1 MKQLV
6 AAVSRKLPRELKNFH
21 LIKRQNIYVPYC
33 EIGITCLT
41 KEVTEINLFFETILK
56 LINIEVSDVYEIS
69 AIMGVDFKLLKE
81 TIVDMI
87 EQKYI
92 ITSENKL
99 IMTPRGRKALAD
111 RKQVTIRK
119 KNLNELSVNMITG
132 NIEESGKNV
141 FIKPS
146 KRELCLSEEQTITKD
161 FLESNY
167 TIINEIYQ
175 RNQIEANI
183 FNTKILQRELYKI
196 LDIAYEKL
204 YYVKDEL
211 LIYKNDDSE
220 DYEFV
225 IKGDIGERYQNSFY
239 HQVRDVVYSGMEN
252 FFEKD
257 WNFSKNHYDKGI
269 VNQEDRQYTKGL
281 IEKLNGSEIITDEL
295 LDAYIHTRALID
307 EAELETIFSYNQ
319 EFDYEGIII
328 SCERLKKILNP
339 EIVSVLIQISK
350 KKIWLL
356 YEAKEYNIKN
366 FLEQNF
372 GDKIKKKEVS
382 VLENEKLSRQFICFY
397 PNILVEFVEKTEKAF
412 DRPITIF
419 EGRIEFD
426 TNVIKNKMDEI
437 IDEYKISFSLPES
450 KPKKEEQNKYNKDT
464 KKSTSKP
471 YKNYKYKKKK

>member
-1 MKQLV
+1 MKQLIS
-6 AAVSRKLPRELKNFH
+6 AVSRKLPRELKNFH
-21 LIKRQNIYVPYC
+21 LIKRQNIYIPYC

-41 KEVTEINLFFETILK
+41 KEVTDINLFFETILK
-56 LINIEVSDVYEIS
+56 LIDIEVSDVHEI
-69 AIMGVDFKLLKE
+69 ATIMGVEFKLLKE

-119 KNLNELSVNMITG
+119 RNLNELSVNMITG

-146 KRELCLSEEQTITKD
+146 KRDICLSEEQTITKD

-167 TIINEIYQ
+167 AVINEIYQ
-175 RNQIEANI
+175 RNQIEVNI
-183 FNTKILQRELYKI
+183 FNTKVLQRELYKI

-211 LIYKNDDSE
+211 LIYKNNDSE
-220 DYEFV
+220 DYEFI

-239 HQVRDVVYSGMEN
+239 RQVRDVVYSGMEN
-252 FFEKD
+252 FFERD
-257 WNFSKNHYDKGI
+257 WDFSQNHYDKGI
-269 VNQEDRQYTKGL
+269 VSQKDRQYTRSL
-281 IEKLNGSEIITDEL
+281 IEKLNGSAVISDEL
-295 LDAYIHTRALID
+295 LDEYMHTRALID
-307 EAELETIFSYNQ
+307 ETELETIFSYNQ
-319 EFDYEGIII
+319 KFDYEGIII
-328 SCERLKKILNP
+328 SCERLKKILIP
-339 EIVSVLIQISK
+339 EIISALNLISK
-350 KKIWLL
+350 KRMWLL
-356 YEAKEYNIKN
+356 YDAKEYNVKK

-372 GDKIKKKEVS
+372 GDKIKKREVS
-382 VLENEKLSRQFICFY
+382 VLEKEKLREQFICFY
-397 PNILVEFVEKTEKAF
+397 PSILVEFVEKTEKVF

-426 TNVIKNKMDEI
+426 SDIIKNKMGDI
-437 IDEYKISFSLPES
+437 IDEYKILFSLPEL
-450 KPKKEEQNKYNKDT
+450 KPKKMEQNKYNRHT
-464 KKSTSKP
+464 KNGASHSYKSMGKSV
-471 YKNYKYKKKK
+471 